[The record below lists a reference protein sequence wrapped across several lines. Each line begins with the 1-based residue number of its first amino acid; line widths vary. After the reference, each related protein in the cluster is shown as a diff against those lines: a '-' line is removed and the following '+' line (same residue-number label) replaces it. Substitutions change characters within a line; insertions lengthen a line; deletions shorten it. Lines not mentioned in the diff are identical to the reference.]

1 MRHKAFIKTCQFLT
15 SNEQKKTYD
24 KPLCKKWSFTLYT
37 IIICNLNK
45 KNLQNLRFIDCSLT
59 AFRGDFCS
67 TEIFHQI
74 VIGEEPSNSTSSFYR
89 ANADIGTGY
98 HRLELSPSDSTLRF
112 NRRIFVVYWLRIQ
125 NLCLN
130 VYVNLVYLTPITS
143 FKFYFA
149 IESL

>member
-1 MRHKAFIKTCQFLT
+1 M
-15 SNEQKKTYD
+15 
-24 KPLCKKWSFTLYT
+24 
-37 IIICNLNK
+37 
-45 KNLQNLRFIDCSLT
+45 T

-67 TEIFHQI
+67 SEIFHQI

-89 ANADIGTGY
+89 ANADIGTGH

-149 IESL
+149 IESLKNDQTFYHTSKIYPVSMCTQYLYLRSDVFIAFLPIRK